1 MPMRD
6 LLRALSVRSM
16 ERYAYR
22 LMRNH
27 RQLTMIIAMI
37 AVRMMQTSAD
47 QIINVITVRNGLMA
61 AARAVLMA

>member
-1 MPMRD
+1 
-6 LLRALSVRSM
+6 
-16 ERYAYR
+16 
-22 LMRNH
+22 
-27 RQLTMIIAMI
+27 MIIAMI